1 MGNMDIHSRWDDEQK
16 TRISV
21 WIEWVRWEKQYG
33 FDDGEQVITRE
44 MMIRTQGFLFELNGL
59 DKKNSTGLKDK
70 EKYHEQ
76 NNT

>member
-33 FDDGEQVITRE
+33 FDDGEQEITRE
-44 MMIRTQGFLFELNGL
+44 MMNRKQGFLFELNGL
-59 DKKNSTGLKDK
+59 GEKNSTGLMTV
-70 EKYHEQ
+70 
-76 NNT
+76 NR